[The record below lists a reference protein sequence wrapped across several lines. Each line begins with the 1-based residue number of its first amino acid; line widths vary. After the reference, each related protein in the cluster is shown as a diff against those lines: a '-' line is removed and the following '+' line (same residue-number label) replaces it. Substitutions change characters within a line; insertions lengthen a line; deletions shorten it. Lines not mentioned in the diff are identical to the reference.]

1 MAGTVAGGRK
11 AARTNKAKY
20 GKDFY
25 KNLGR
30 TGGRNGHTGGFASMS
45 VGRDGLTGYERARIA
60 GAKCGRISKR
70 GPAKGNKKIEDDKE
84 LESMRGYT
92 DSRIKTPENVREKK
106 LLEAL
111 ELIQSA
117 KRTLD
122 IWGNDSRIIEFAIGA
137 LHNAEFQISKEIKY
151 EAKK

>member
-1 MAGTVAGGRK
+1 
-11 AARTNKAKY
+11 
-20 GKDFY
+20 
-25 KNLGR
+25 
-30 TGGRNGHTGGFASMS
+30 
-45 VGRDGLTGYERARIA
+45 
-60 GAKCGRISKR
+60 
-70 GPAKGNKKIEDDKE
+70 
-84 LESMRGYT
+84 MRGYT

-122 IWGNDSRIIEFAIGA
+122 IWGNDSRTIEFAIGH

-151 EAKK
+151 ETTQ